1 MTSEEVSAWL
11 EPLFAGAEHHP
22 DIDLWE
28 LIRQATHPLSEVP
41 EPDVADWLGGWP
53 DVPDMALVVD
63 WIQFGQLLRK
73 RLGWETYPEWPSQ
86 PANH

>member
-11 EPLFAGAEHHP
+11 EPLFAGAEHQP

-28 LIRQATHPLSEVP
+28 LIKQATHPVSEVR

-53 DVPDMALVVD
+53 DVPDIALVVD
-63 WIQFGQLLRK
+63 WIEFGQLLRQA
-73 RLGWETYPEWPSQ
+73 LGWDTYPER
-86 PANH
+86 PAQQLA